1 MKIWLSRNSEV
12 PIREQLI
19 AQITIGVLGGDL
31 AAGDKLPSTRE
42 IARRYSVHPNTVSSA
57 YRQLANRSLIEFK
70 RGSGFYVRTLETETL
85 DADLR
90 IEKFISECLKFAETF
105 GLSPGDFAERI
116 KYRFTAGTQKKLLVV
131 ESDENL
137 REILIAEIE
146 SGTAFDAAAISFE
159 EFEQSSKDDN
169 VIFAAMIDEKPKIDP
184 LLARSSTCRYLGFR
198 SVSESMAGQSRPGSN
213 DLIAIVSGWK
223 TFLLLAKT
231 MLVAAGI
238 EPESIVVRLLD
249 AQASTKGLRA
259 VSMIICDHAAAK
271 HFPGDA
277 RLRVFRL
284 IDDVSINELKKLADE
299 MAAPYLD

>member
-1 MKIWLSRNSEV
+1 
-12 PIREQLI
+12 
-19 AQITIGVLGGDL
+19 
-31 AAGDKLPSTRE
+31 
-42 IARRYSVHPNTVSSA
+42 
-57 YRQLANRSLIEFK
+57 
-70 RGSGFYVRTLETETL
+70 
-85 DADLR
+85 
-90 IEKFISECLKFAETF
+90 
-105 GLSPGDFAERI
+105 
-116 KYRFTAGTQKKLLVV
+116 
-131 ESDENL
+131 
-137 REILIAEIE
+137 
-146 SGTAFDAAAISFE
+146 
-159 EFEQSSKDDN
+159 
-169 VIFAAMIDEKPKIDP
+169 FAAMIDEKPKIDP
-184 LLARSSTCRYLGFR
+184 LLSRSSTCRYLGFR

-238 EPESIVVRLLD
+238 EPESIVVRMLD
-249 AQASTKGLRA
+249 SRAPTKSLRA